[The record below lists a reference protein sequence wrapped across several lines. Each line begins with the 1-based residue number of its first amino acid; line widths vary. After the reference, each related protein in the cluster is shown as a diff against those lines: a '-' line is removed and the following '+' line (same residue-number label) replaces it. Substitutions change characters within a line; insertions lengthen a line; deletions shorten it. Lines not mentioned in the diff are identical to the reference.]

1 MDPSYIFF
9 KEIDIASDQTFTADF
24 SKKNEIE
31 EIIFK
36 EECPYG
42 INGLSINVNIP
53 DEKILKIEN
62 FKEQK
67 KISEEIQQMIREYT
81 GPNLTLFISNP
92 ETKTVA
98 IPFVKKKMK
107 VIYQK

>member
-1 MDPSYIFF
+1 
-9 KEIDIASDQTFTADF
+9 
-24 SKKNEIE
+24 
-31 EIIFK
+31 
-36 EECPYG
+36 
-42 INGLSINVNIP
+42 
-53 DEKILKIEN
+53 
-62 FKEQK
+62 
-67 KISEEIQQMIREYT
+67 MIREYT

>member
-31 EIIFK
+31 EIIFI

-67 KISEEIQQMIREYT
+67 
-81 GPNLTLFISNP
+81 
-92 ETKTVA
+92 
-98 IPFVKKKMK
+98 
-107 VIYQK
+107 